1 MCIRLT
7 NKILAVMQGLHPL
20 FLLPPPGLSGV
31 PVSSWLFV
39 KARKVFCCCYRR
51 LLILRAK
58 PFGVSTTGRLL
69 QYKAE
74 ITPVQSRDYSSTKPR
89 LLQYFT
95 VVLSRLRRAL
105 CLSPVFDVW
114 VDDVVG
120 REQAPDMQ
128 TKRAKNIRKIMV
140 MLSDAFRP
148 LGCNVDSFTSP
159 RC

>member
-58 PFGVSTTGRLL
+58 PF
-69 QYKAE
+69 E